1 MPDPIRIVIFTW
13 DIPEA
18 NSITNRVMARYSDRV
33 VGIIKSNRVRRCQKQ
48 GEAIRYL
55 YKRSG
60 DFFVAKALE
69 MAMLPAASLVPRIFG
84 RDPRT
89 QPLRR
94 IARRYGLPVY
104 STRDINSPGLRDRV
118 AGWKPDLFVSIYMN
132 QLFGPELLAI
142 SRLGTTNVHPSL
154 LPRHRGMAPYVWAMS
169 EGDSHTGVTLHWI
182 DNEQLDKGDVI
193 AQQKTPIYPKES
205 AVSLAFRCAD
215 IGAQMMVQ
223 AIEKIELGQRPRERQ
238 NHAQGSYH
246 SWPDRKCLNQ
256 CKKRGHPYFSI
267 RDMWREMSRA
277 A

>member
-1 MPDPIRIVIFTW
+1 
-13 DIPEA
+13 
-18 NSITNRVMARYSDRV
+18 MARYSDRV

-169 EGDSHTGVTLHWI
+169 EGDSHTYTESSGTTRVRRYTRLNANQADPTSGFNILSISQPQSNHNAGWMGFGPDGFLYIATGDGGGCDDNDSGHTFGTGNSQDITFNLLGKMLRI
-182 DNEQLDKGDVI
+182 DMGLRRLPRTRME
-193 AQQKTPIYPKES
+193 TCTSWET
-205 AVSLAFRCAD
+205 
-215 IGAQMMVQ
+215 
-223 AIEKIELGQRPRERQ
+223 EK
-238 NHAQGSYH
+238 S
-246 SWPDRKCLNQ
+246 SK
-256 CKKRGHPYFSI
+256 
-267 RDMWREMSRA
+267 
-277 A
+277 